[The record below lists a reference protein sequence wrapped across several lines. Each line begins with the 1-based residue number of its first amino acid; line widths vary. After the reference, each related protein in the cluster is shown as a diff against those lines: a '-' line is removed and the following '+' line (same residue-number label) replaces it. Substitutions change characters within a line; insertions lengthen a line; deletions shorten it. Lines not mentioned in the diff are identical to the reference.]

1 MEMMVQEEISQIKM
15 GKPHVVILGA
25 GASYAAFPNGDKYGK
40 RLPLMNNFIQ
50 VLGLEKL
57 LADALTEF
65 KTNNFEEIYDQLHK
79 NSMYDTVRAELEKLI
94 YTYFKDMDIPD
105 QPTIYD
111 HLLLS
116 LRGKDVVA
124 TFNWDPFLIQAYRRI
139 GSRFSLPRLIFL
151 HGNVMVGCCEK
162 CKVTGVNGNVCSK
175 CGTLLQPTKLLYPIG
190 EKNYHLD
197 GFISSQWKELQ
208 YFLKEAFMITVF
220 GYGAPV
226 SDVSAVEL
234 MKEAWGDTEEREMEQ
249 TEIIDIRDEDDLQKT
264 WDKFIHTHH
273 YEVHSCFYDSWI
285 ANHPRRTGEAYI
297 NQYWEAQF
305 IDNNPLPKD
314 LSFPRLWEWLTPLKV
329 VEDKAAIQNA

>member
-1 MEMMVQEEISQIKM
+1 MEVTVQEEISQIKM
-15 GKPHVVILGA
+15 GRPHVVMLGA

-40 RLPLMNNFIQ
+40 KLPLMNNFIQ

-57 LADALTEF
+57 LAEALTEF

-79 NSMYDTVRAELEKLI
+79 NSKYDTVRAELEKLI
-94 YTYFKDMDIPD
+94 YAYFRGMDISD

-124 TFNWDPFLIQAYRRI
+124 TFNWDPFLIQAYRRN
-139 GSRFSLPRLIFL
+139 GSTFSLPRLIFL
-151 HGNVMVGCCEK
+151 HGNVMVGVCEK
-162 CKVTGVNGNVCSK
+162 CKVTGVNGNICSK
-175 CGTLLQPTKLLYPIG
+175 CRTPLQPTKLLYPIG
-190 EKNYHLD
+190 QKNYHLD
-197 GFISSQWKELQ
+197 GFISNQWKELQ

-234 MKEAWGDTEEREMEQ
+234 MKEAWGDVEEREMEQ
-249 TEIIDIRDEDDLQKT
+249 TEIIDVRDEADLQVT

-273 YEVHSCFYDSWI
+273 YKVHSNFYDSWI

-297 NQYWEAQF
+297 SQYWEAQF
-305 IDNNPLPKD
+305 INNNPLPKD
-314 LSFPRLWEWLTPLKV
+314 LSFPRLWEWLSPLKE
-329 VEDKAAIQNA
+329 VEEKAILQNA

>member
-1 MEMMVQEEISQIKM
+1 MEMTVQEEVSQIKM
-15 GKPHVVILGA
+15 EKPHVVILGA

-50 VLGLEKL
+50 VLGLENL
-57 LADALTEF
+57 LAEALNEF
-65 KTNNFEEIYDQLHK
+65 KTSNFEEIYDQLHK
-79 NSMYDTVRAELEKLI
+79 NSKYDTVRAELEKVI
-94 YTYFKDMDIPD
+94 YTYFKDMEIPD

-124 TFNWDPFLIQAYRRI
+124 TFNWDPFLIQAYRRNVP
-139 GSRFSLPRLIFL
+139 RFSLPRLIFL
-151 HGNVMVGCCEK
+151 HGNVMVGTCEK
-162 CKVTGVNGNVCSK
+162 CKVTGVNGNICSK
-175 CGTLLQPTKLLYPIG
+175 CRTTLQPTKLLYPIG

-208 YFLKEAFMITVF
+208 YFLKDAFMITVF

-234 MKEAWGDTEEREMEQ
+234 MKEAWGEVEKREMEQ
-249 TEIIDIRDEDDLQKT
+249 TEIIDIRDENDLQKR

-273 YEVHSCFYDSWI
+273 YEVHSSFYDSWI

-314 LSFPRLWEWLTPLKV
+314 LSFPRLWEWLTPLKE
-329 VEDKAAIQNA
+329 VEDKAALQNA